1 MQRRVDTWGPVVSE
15 AFPYPHSLAPSRWAM
30 PSHRWW
36 CLKTHLPGFVEQ
48 AGALKTEGI
57 QVVAGLR
64 VNDVFVT
71 EGQGRA
77 HNTKGKGGL
86 PADPTVVFGQE
97 THLLLDDSFV
107 FLFEV
112 LLVTEEGGVK
122 SMNGTPWPR
131 LHPQLGWQPHL

>member
-1 MQRRVDTWGPVVSE
+1 M
-15 AFPYPHSLAPSRWAM
+15 
-30 PSHRWW
+30 
-36 CLKTHLPGFVEQ
+36 EQ
-48 AGALKTEGI
+48 AGALKAEGV

-97 THLLLDDSFV
+97 THLLLDDSLV
-107 FLFEV
+107 FLF
-112 LLVTEEGGVK
+112 G
-122 SMNGTPWPR
+122 N
-131 LHPQLGWQPHL
+131 